1 MSLGDEPSGKPSDAS
16 KASKGNQA
24 NQVQASRRAQRP
36 GANFQ
41 SLLRLLPYA
50 KPFRLTFIG
59 VMGLVIIFNATNVLQ
74 PWLVK
79 VAIDRDLSTVNPN
92 VRGLLFISLLYVGSV
107 VVGVVSNYFQIIML
121 QFSGQSIIRTIR
133 LELFRHIER
142 QSMSFFDTNAI
153 GRLVTNVSSDTE
165 TVSQFFTNFFLSM
178 IRDGLSLVMIIVAMF
193 ELNGRIAGDAMILI
207 PLLFVISLLFRK
219 QLRRSYQTTRT
230 RLSNIVAFLA
240 ENLAGVR
247 IIQIFHQERR
257 QARHFDRL
265 NNAHRE
271 ANVAEYQLSVIFN
284 RTFEL
289 LGNAAVAAVVWIG
302 GTAVLH
308 HTILFGTLYA
318 FISYIRQFF
327 QPINSITQ
335 QWNTLQ
341 SSMVAA
347 DRIGQVLMVKPAV
360 EDDPNP
366 VPVRDERIEGKIEFR
381 DVSFGYKPDR
391 PVLRHIDFAVEPGQM
406 IGIVGATGAGKS
418 SIMSLLTRFYDPLE
432 GDIRIDGM
440 DIRKLTHVDLHRI
453 VGLIQ
458 QDVYLFSGTIA
469 DNIRIFRKEI
479 SDETVIAAA
488 RMVGAHEMISRLPK
502 GYQTPLHGKGANL
515 SMGER
520 QLIAFARVVALGPRI
535 LILDEATASLDSQTE
550 ELVSTGL
557 QTVSHNRTTLVI
569 AHRLATIRD
578 ADLIL
583 VLDKGRIVERG
594 THESLLALGGL
605 YADLH
610 AKSGIEYEPEANVHP
625 MHRI

>member
-1 MSLGDEPSGKPSDAS
+1 MSLGNERSDRPGGGSQAS
-16 KASKGNQA
+16 KASQA
-24 NQVQASRRAQRP
+24 QASSRDKRP

-50 KPFRLTFIG
+50 KPFRLNFIG
-59 VMGLVIIFNATNVLQ
+59 VMVLVIIFNATNVLQ

-92 VRGLLFISLLYVGSV
+92 VRGLVFISLLYVGSV
-107 VVGVVSNYFQIIML
+107 VVGVVANYFQIIIL

-219 QLRRSYQTTRT
+219 QLRRRYQTTRT

-308 HTILFGTLYA
+308 HAILFGTLYA

-347 DRIGQVLMVKPAV
+347 DRIGQVLMVEPAV
-360 EDDPNP
+360 EDDPKP
-366 VPVRDERIEGKIEFR
+366 VPVHDERIEGRIEFR

-391 PVLRHIDFAVEPGQM
+391 PVLRHIDFTVEPGQM
-406 IGIVGATGAGKS
+406 IGVVGATGAGKS

-440 DIRKLTHVDLHRI
+440 DIRKMTQVDLHRI

-458 QDVYLFSGTIA
+458 QDVYLFTGTIA

-479 SDETVIAAA
+479 SDEAVIEAAH
-488 RMVGAHEMISRLPK
+488 MVGAHEMISRLPK
-502 GYQTPLHGKGANL
+502 GYQTPLYGKGANL

-520 QLIAFARVVALGPRI
+520 QLIAFARIVALGPRI

-557 QTVSHNRTTLVI
+557 QAVSHNRTTLVI

-625 MHRI
+625 MHKV

>member
-1 MSLGDEPSGKPSDAS
+1 MSTNDVTKRPSAS
-16 KASKGNQA
+16 
-24 NQVQASRRAQRP
+24 
-36 GANFQ
+36 FQ

-50 KPFRLTFIG
+50 KPFRMHFIL
-59 VMGLVIIFNATNVLQ
+59 VMVLVVIFNGTNVLQ

-79 VAIDRDLSTVNPN
+79 VAIDRDLSTANPQIH
-92 VRGLLFISLLYVGSV
+92 GLVVISALYVGSV
-107 VVGVVSNYFQIIML
+107 VIGVVANYFQILVL

-133 LELFRHIER
+133 LDLFRHIER
-142 QSMSFFDTNAI
+142 QSMGFFDTNAI

-178 IRDGLSLVMIIVAMF
+178 IRDGLSLVMIVVAMF
-193 ELNGRIAGDAMILI
+193 ELNVRIASYAMVLI
-207 PLLFVISLLFRK
+207 PLLFLISLLFRK
-219 QLRRSYQTTRT
+219 QLRQRYQRTRT

-240 ENLAGVR
+240 ENLAGIR
-247 IIQIFHQERR
+247 IIQIFHQEKR
-257 QARHFDRL
+257 QARHFNVL
-265 NNAHRE
+265 NTAHRE

-289 LGNAAVAAVVWIG
+289 LGNAAVAAIVWIG
-302 GTAVLH
+302 GIAVLH

-347 DRIGQVLMVKPAV
+347 DRIGQVLMVEPTVVDPPQPAV
-360 EDDPNP
+360 
-366 VPVRDERIEGKIEFR
+366 VSDEELEGQVEFR
-381 DVSFGYKPDR
+381 NVSFGYKADR
-391 PVLRHIDFAVEPGQM
+391 PVLRHIDFTVRPGQL
-406 IGIVGATGAGKS
+406 IGVVGATGAGKS
-418 SIMSLLTRFYDPLE
+418 SVMSLLTRFYDPNE
-432 GDIRIDGM
+432 GQIVIDGM
-440 DIRKLTHVDLHRI
+440 DIRRLSQVDLHRI

-469 DNIRIFRKEI
+469 DNIRIFRQEI
-479 SDETVIAAA
+479 SDDEVVEAA
-488 RMVGAHEMISRLPK
+488 RMVGAHEMISRLPQ
-502 GYQTPLHGKGANL
+502 GYQTMLYGKGANL

-520 QLIAFARVVALGPRI
+520 QLIAFARIVALNPRI
-535 LILDEATASLDSQTE
+535 LILDEATANLDSQTE
-550 ELVSTGL
+550 ELVSQGL
-557 QTVSHNRTTLVI
+557 QAVSHNRTTLVI
-569 AHRLATIRD
+569 AHRLATIRS

-610 AKSGIEYEPEANVHP
+610 AKSGIEYKPEETVHP
-625 MHRI
+625 MRRS